1 MPDNI
6 EIPKILKPNQVDV
19 PLKPQII
26 PLPGNFQMQIQT
38 PEGRLIVVLIQ
49 IVDYNWEKNQVY
61 INAGQ
66 IDVTEAAKQGKFG
79 MPTKG
84 PIIIP

>member
-1 MPDNI
+1 MPDEI
-6 EIPKILKPNQVDV
+6 EKPKILKPNQVDV

-61 INAGQ
+61 LNAGQ

-79 MPTKG
+79 MPKG

>member
-1 MPDNI
+1 MPD
-6 EIPKILKPNQVDV
+6 EIQKPKILKPNQIDV
-19 PLKPQII
+19 PLKPHII

-61 INAGQ
+61 MNAGQ
-66 IDVTEAAKQGKFG
+66 IDVTEAAKKGQFG
-79 MPTKG
+79 MPKG

>member
-1 MPDNI
+1 MPD
-6 EIPKILKPNQVDV
+6 ETEKPKILKPNQVDV

-49 IVDYNWEKNQVY
+49 IFQYY
-61 INAGQ
+61 Y
-66 IDVTEAAKQGKFG
+66 
-79 MPTKG
+79 
-84 PIIIP
+84 